1 MLLSSS
7 LIILTGSLLHK
18 EQLKNL
24 KPLGSYSFFTLKMEQ
39 LAATNETNRLLALI
53 LTELKTS
60 NETARKQFAAAAD
73 SVSIGERIM
82 NMIQQWAL
90 EQATAMNHGWAV
102 HL

>member
-1 MLLSSS
+1 MTSS
-7 LIILTGSLLHK
+7 LIH
-18 EQLKNL
+18 EWKNI
-24 KPLGSYSFFTLKMEQ
+24 KMEQ

-73 SVSIGERIM
+73 SVTIGVRIM
-82 NMIQQWAL
+82 NMIQKWAL
-90 EQATAMNHGWAV
+90 EQAPAMSLGYAV

>member
-1 MLLSSS
+1 MTSS
-7 LIILTGSLLHK
+7 LIH
-18 EQLKNL
+18 EWKNI
-24 KPLGSYSFFTLKMEQ
+24 KMEQ

-60 NETARKQFAAAAD
+60 NEMARKQVASAAV
-73 SVSIGERIM
+73 SVTIGENIM
-82 NMIQQWAL
+82 AMIRKWAL

>member
-1 MLLSSS
+1 
-7 LIILTGSLLHK
+7 
-18 EQLKNL
+18 L
-24 KPLGSYSFFTLKMEQ
+24 KPLGSYSFFTFKMEQ

-82 NMIQQWAL
+82 NMIQKWAL

>member
-1 MLLSSS
+1 MTSS
-7 LIILTGSLLHK
+7 LIH
-18 EQLKNL
+18 EWKNI
-24 KPLGSYSFFTLKMEQ
+24 KMEQ

-73 SVSIGERIM
+73 SVTIGVRIM
-82 NMIQQWAL
+82 NMIQKWAL
-90 EQATAMNHGWAV
+90 EQAPAMGAGWAV